1 MNTATVHLHLG
12 AGAAQTAK
20 AALEPDNGGHLEARV
35 EGDELVLC
43 CEAGSVM
50 GVLRS
55 LDDALGCL
63 RALGV
68 DRSGCP
74 ERRPGPNP

>member
-1 MNTATVHLHLG
+1 MNRATVRLALG
-12 AGAAQTAK
+12 AEAARTAM

-55 LDDALGCL
+55 LDDALGCV
-63 RALGV
+63 RALGH
-68 DRSGCP
+68 
-74 ERRPGPNP
+74 E